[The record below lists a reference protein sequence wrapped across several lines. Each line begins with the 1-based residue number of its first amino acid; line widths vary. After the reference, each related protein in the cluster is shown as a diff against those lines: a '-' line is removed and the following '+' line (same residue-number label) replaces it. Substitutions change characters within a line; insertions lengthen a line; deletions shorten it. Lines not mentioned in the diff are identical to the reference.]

1 MTPGRY
7 RVLIPY
13 TEDHPDHPYKVFDAS
28 IEVDA
33 ASPEE
38 AGRLGMAEFRQLA
51 EVSGTSWNRR
61 IIRDGIRVEEITW
74 EARGEERFRVDRF
87 SPVPGVAVC
96 RISGI
101 ADTHAMPDIQQAMEE
116 AVASGASTLIIDL
129 SSATY
134 MNSSCIGL
142 LIGRLDGIRM
152 LLVGTPEKIGRV
164 FRMLGIDSLFQTY
177 RTINDALRSLSGKP

>member
-13 TEDHPDHPYKVFDAS
+13 TEDHPDHPFKVFDAS

-33 ASPEE
+33 TSPKE
-38 AGRLGMAEFRQLA
+38 AEKLGMAEFRQLA

-61 IIRDGIRVEEITW
+61 VIRDRIRIEEIAGGTI
-74 EARGEERFRVDRF
+74 EAERFRVDSF
-87 SPVPGVAVC
+87 SPAPGVAAC

-101 ADTHAMPDIQQAMEE
+101 ADAHAMPDIQRATEE
-116 AVASGASTLIIDL
+116 AAASGATALIIDL
-129 SSATY
+129 TSAAY

-142 LIGRLDGIRM
+142 LIGRLDQM
-152 LLVGTPEKIGRV
+152 QVLLVGTPEKIERV
-164 FRMLGIDSLFQTY
+164 FKMLGIDTLFPTY
-177 RTINDALRSLSGKP
+177 RTVNDALRSLSGKL